1 MQCYTTHRDP
11 TAFESPDAF
20 LPERWI
26 GRQRPTKDM
35 KTLFL
40 PFSEGTR
47 ACLGK
52 SLAMMELKL
61 IAATLVGLFDV
72 SLGPGTTDASMTM
85 KDHFLLVPKGGKCDL
100 IFTPAK

>member
-11 TAFESPDAF
+11 TAFENPHAF
-20 LPERWI
+20 LPERWM
-26 GRQRPTKDM
+26 GPQKPTKSM

-52 SLAMMELKL
+52 NLAMMELKL
-61 IAATLVGLFDV
+61 ITAILVRLFHIA
-72 SLGPGTTDASMTM
+72 LGPETTDISMAM

-100 IFTPAK
+100 IFTTAK